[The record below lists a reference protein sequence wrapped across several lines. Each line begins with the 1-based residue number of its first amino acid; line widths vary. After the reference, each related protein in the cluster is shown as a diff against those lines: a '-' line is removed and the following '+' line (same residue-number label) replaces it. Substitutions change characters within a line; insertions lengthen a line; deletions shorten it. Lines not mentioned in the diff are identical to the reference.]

1 MKALVYVR
9 LKSEVLDPQ
18 GQAIESA
25 LKNLGQ
31 KKNIKCKTGQINR
44 NGY

>member
-1 MKALVYVR
+1 MKAIVHIR

-25 LKNLGQ
+25 LRNLGEE
-31 KKNIKCKTGQINR
+31 KISNV
-44 NGY
+44 